1 MSDREEVDR
10 SHLENVEDGCGCTE
24 VWEHLS
30 DERER
35 VAETEAEEAA
45 EADEDTDADGHAD

>member
-1 MSDREEVDR
+1 MSEEPIDR

-30 DERER
+30 EGRERE
-35 VAETEAEEAA
+35 AEAEEAA
-45 EADEDTDADGHAD
+45 GSEEESVTDEQPAE